1 MSQQEA
7 ADLNARFTHE
17 TGLAAA
23 VADIAEPVLAD
34 LGFDLVRVRVG
45 GSGGGTVQI
54 MAERP
59 DGTMSVDDCA
69 LVSRRLSP
77 VLDAYDPIPGRYT
90 LEISSPGID
99 RPLVRPRDFADWSG
113 HEAKLTLK
121 EPVDGQKRFRGRLMG
136 FQDGEALLEVELAG
150 GEKQVIGL
158 AIGMIEEA
166 RLVLSDALLK
176 MAAQS
181 RQKD

>member
-69 LVSRRLSP
+69 L
-77 VLDAYDPIPGRYT
+77 
-90 LEISSPGID
+90 
-99 RPLVRPRDFADWSG
+99 
-113 HEAKLTLK
+113 
-121 EPVDGQKRFRGRLMG
+121 
-136 FQDGEALLEVELAG
+136 
-150 GEKQVIGL
+150 
-158 AIGMIEEA
+158 
-166 RLVLSDALLK
+166 
-176 MAAQS
+176 
-181 RQKD
+181 

>member
-1 MSQQEA
+1 MAQTEEA
-7 ADLNARFTHE
+7 GDVRFTRE

-23 VADIAEPVLAD
+23 VADIAEPVLND
-34 LGFDLVRVRVG
+34 LGFALLRVKVG
-45 GSGGGTVQI
+45 GAGGGTVQI

-77 VLDAYDPIPGRYT
+77 ALDAYDPLPGRYV

-99 RPLVRPRDFADWSG
+99 RPLVRLRDFADWAG
-113 HEAKLTLK
+113 YEAKVTLK
-121 EPVDGQKRFRGRLMG
+121 EPVDGQKRFRGVVAG
-136 FQDGEALLEVELAG
+136 VENGEALLDVELPG
-150 GEKQVIGL
+150 GDRHTIGL
-158 AIGMIEEA
+158 VPAMIEDA

-176 MAAQS
+176 AGSKQ
-181 RQKD
+181 RKTD